1 MHEVERHPQHRLCQR
16 TNDGWQVPQVVGNQ
30 GFSGCHWNE
39 TASPCFQA
47 QVGFFAR
54 HPSARG
60 EEWRDPSRR
69 SLRSGPAPA
78 ILEEWIRDREARG
91 WRRLAL
97 GFGFSGLILSL
108 LALTFVL
115 NY

>member
-1 MHEVERHPQHRLCQR
+1 MRGFRGVIGTKRL
-16 TNDGWQVPQVVGNQ
+16 
-30 GFSGCHWNE
+30 
-39 TASPCFQA
+39 APCLQA

-54 HPSARG
+54 YPSARG
-60 EEWRDPSRR
+60 EEWHDPSRR
-69 SLRSGPAPA
+69 SLRCGPAPA